1 MKENRISVNSEKNPL
16 VSVIMCNYNYGNFIA
31 EAIESV
37 LSQTYRNFELI
48 VVDDGST
55 DNSREV
61 ISLYRD
67 PRIRTVFKENGGQ
80 ASAFNAGMKNA
91 KGILVA
97 FLDSDDI
104 WKKDKCEKVFQAY
117 EKGEYSVIQHNLD
130 VIDGDS
136 QLLYRIHPGVEPG
149 IRNVLQ
155 AYFLENR
162 TNFFS
167 ATSGLV
173 CRMSD
178 LMKIFPL
185 DEEQWRICADV
196 AITRPLPIFGDVC
209 TLGDNLGYYRIHGSN
224 SWMNTEYQSQWIS
237 NGLKEVEFTN
247 VWLAKSGYPDRL
259 DFTKSKYYQHLKMMQ
274 LPFYHLYKLWRL
286 IKKKSGSSFKT
297 IKMPWGHVRSF
308 EDKKP

>member
-1 MKENRISVNSEKNPL
+1 
-16 VSVIMCNYNYGNFIA
+16 MCNYNYGNFIA
-31 EAIESV
+31 EALESV

-61 ISLYRD
+61 ISLYGD
-67 PRIRTVFKENGGQ
+67 PRIQTVFKENGGQ

-91 KGILVA
+91 KGALVA

-104 WKKDKCEKVFQAY
+104 WKKDKSEKVVQAY
-117 EKGEYSVIQHNLD
+117 EKGEYSVVQHNLD
-130 VIDGDS
+130 VINGNS
-136 QLLYRIHPGVEPG
+136 QLIDRIHPVVEPG

-178 LMKIFPL
+178 LIKIFPL

-209 TLGDNLGYYRIHGSN
+209 TLGDNLGYYRIHDSN
-224 SWMNTEYQSQWIS
+224 SWMNTEYQSQRIS
-237 NGLKEVEFTN
+237 NRLKEVEFTN
-247 VWLAKSGYPDRL
+247 VWLAKSGYTDRL
-259 DFTKSKYYQHLKMMQ
+259 YFKKSEHYQRLKMMQ
-274 LPFYHLYKLWRL
+274 LPFYHPYKLWRL
-286 IKKKSGSSFKT
+286 VKKNLAAAL
-297 IKMPWGHVRSF
+297 RQ
-308 EDKKP
+308 